1 MDLGP
6 FSISLNVK
14 NLSDSLDFYQALGFS
29 IVGGDIDDN
38 WLMIKNGDTM
48 IGLFQ
53 GMFEQN
59 ILTFNPQN
67 IRELQKDLR
76 ARGYNFDLNDEA
88 QNLDEGPA
96 HTVFADP
103 DGNLILLDQME

>member
-14 NLSDSLDFYQALGFS
+14 NLTDSLEFYQALGFS

-38 WLMIKNGDTM
+38 WLMLKNDMTM
-48 IGLFQ
+48 IGLFH
-53 GMFEQN
+53 GMFDQN

-67 IRELQKDLR
+67 LRMLQQELRTK
-76 ARGYNFDLNDEA
+76 GYHFELNEEA
-88 QNLDEGPA
+88 QDQSEGPSHA
-96 HTVFADP
+96 LFADP
-103 DGNLILLDQME
+103 DGNLILFDQM

>member
-14 NLSDSLDFYQALGFS
+14 NLTESLEFYKALGFK

-38 WLMIKNGDTM
+38 WLMLKNDMTM
-48 IGLFQ
+48 IGLFH

-59 ILTFNPQN
+59 ILTFNPQDL
-67 IRELQKDLR
+67 RKLQLELQSK
-76 ARGYNFDLNDEA
+76 GYNFELNDEA
-88 QNLDEGPA
+88 RDLTEGPA
-96 HTVFADP
+96 HTLFADP
-103 DGNLILLDQME
+103 DGNLILLDQM

>member
-6 FSISLNVK
+6 FSISLNVT
-14 NLSDSLDFYQALGFS
+14 NLTETLEFYQALGFR

-38 WLMIKNGDTM
+38 WLMLKNDVTM
-48 IGLFQ
+48 TGLFH

-67 IRELQKDLR
+67 FRKLQEELQDK
-76 ARGYNFDLNDEA
+76 GYNFELNDEA
-88 QNLDEGPA
+88 QDQTEGLA
-96 HTVFADP
+96 HTLFADP
-103 DGNLILLDQME
+103 DGNLILLDQM

>member
-14 NLSDSLDFYQALGFS
+14 NLTDSLEFYQALGFR

-38 WLMIKNGDTM
+38 WLMLKNDLTM

-59 ILTFNPQN
+59 ILTFNPRN
-67 IRELQKDLR
+67 LRKLQEDLQ
-76 ARGYNFDLNDEA
+76 AKGYHFELNDEA
-88 QNLDEGPA
+88 QDQTKGPA
-96 HTVFADP
+96 HALFADP
-103 DGNLILLDQME
+103 DGNLILLDQM

>member
-14 NLSDSLDFYQALGFS
+14 NLMDSLEFYQALGFS

-38 WLMIKNGDTM
+38 WLMLKNDMTM
-48 IGLFQ
+48 IGLFH
-53 GMFEQN
+53 GMFDQN

-67 IRELQKDLR
+67 LRMLQQELRTKGYHFELNEEAKD
-76 ARGYNFDLNDEA
+76 
-88 QNLDEGPA
+88 QSEGPSHA
-96 HTVFADP
+96 LFADP
-103 DGNLILLDQME
+103 DGNLILFDQM

>member
-6 FSISLNVK
+6 FSISLNVT
-14 NLSDSLDFYQALGFS
+14 NLTETLEFYQALGFR

-38 WLMIKNGDTM
+38 WLMHKNDVTM
-48 IGLFQ
+48 TGLFH

-67 IRELQKDLR
+67 FRKLQEELQDK
-76 ARGYNFDLNDEA
+76 GYHFELNDEA
-88 QNLDEGPA
+88 QDQTEGPA
-96 HTVFADP
+96 HTLFADP
-103 DGNLILLDQME
+103 DGNLILLDQM

>member
-14 NLSDSLDFYQALGFS
+14 NLTESLEFYQALGFK
-29 IVGGDIDDN
+29 IVGGDIDEN
-38 WLMIKNGDTM
+38 WLMLKNGEAM

-59 ILTFNPQN
+59 ILTFNPQDL
-67 IRELQKDLR
+67 RTLQQELQAK
-76 ARGYNFDLNDEA
+76 GYRFELNDEA
-88 QNLDEGPA
+88 QDQTEGPA
-96 HTVFADP
+96 HALFADP
-103 DGNLILLDQME
+103 DGNLILFDQM

>member
-14 NLSDSLDFYQALGFS
+14 NLTDSLEFYQALGFS
-29 IVGGDIDDN
+29 IVGGDLDDN
-38 WLMIKNGDTM
+38 WLMLRNGSAM
-48 IGLFQ
+48 IGLFH

-67 IRELQKDLR
+67 LRELQKELQ
-76 ARGYNFDLNDEA
+76 AKGYNFELNDESKDQA
-88 QNLDEGPA
+88 EGPA
-96 HTVFADP
+96 HALFADP
-103 DGNLILLDQME
+103 DDNLILLDQM